1 MRFSKTKLNFS
12 YVLGNSIG
20 TTALNASFYLI
31 FAYFMTPDE
40 YGFLNYIIAIA
51 GTASIISQ
59 FGFPHSVTV
68 FRSKNK
74 HDLSNQINVFVII
87 LSTIVAI
94 ILIPINIYAS
104 LLSFSIS
111 FFIMNQHNLLGLKK
125 YKEFFW
131 LGIFKGISIISLP
144 ILLFFIFD
152 IPGVLLGMSLSNLI
166 FSFYFVK
173 NLNFKIKSWKE
184 LKSNLGFITHNFS
197 IQASAGFT
205 KFLDKLLIVPLLGFT
220 YAGLYQ
226 FNLQILLALTILP
239 AALHAFLLTEES
251 GGTTHTKITYF
262 TIIAAIFLVLISIP
276 LSPLLVDYFFPKYT
290 DGIPSLQVMII
301 TLIPLSITAA
311 LSAKL
316 QAVESKKVG
325 YPAIARVVALL
336 GFVVLLG
343 NFYGLMGLALAV
355 LISSTIETI
364 LLTIIYRNQKI

>member
-1 MRFSKTKLNFS
+1 MKFLNNNFS
-12 YVLGNSIG
+12 YVLGNSVG
-20 TTALNASFYLI
+20 ATGLNAAFYFI
-31 FAYFMTPDE
+31 FAAILTPDD
-40 YGFLNYIIAIA
+40 YGYLSYIIAIA
-51 GTASIISQ
+51 GTASVIAQ

-68 FRSKNK
+68 FQSKGK
-74 HDLSNQINVFVII
+74 SVITNQINVLAIIVSIVI
-87 LSTIVAI
+87 AI
-94 ILIPINIYAS
+94 ILIPINPSAAV
-104 LLSFSIS
+104 LSFSLS

-125 YKEFFW
+125 YKTFF
-131 LGIFKGISIISLP
+131 LFGILKGLFVISLP
-144 ILLFFIFD
+144 ILFYFVAD
-152 IPGVLLGMSLSNLI
+152 IPGILLGMALSNL
-166 FSFYFVK
+166 FCSFHF
-173 NLNFKIKSWKE
+173 LSKIKFKLNSFHE
-184 LKSNLGFITHNFS
+184 LKSNLQFITHNFG

-239 AALHAFLLTEES
+239 AALHAFLLTEEA

-276 LSPLLVDYFFPKYT
+276 LSPLLIDYFFPKYT

-336 GFVVLLG
+336 GFVILLG